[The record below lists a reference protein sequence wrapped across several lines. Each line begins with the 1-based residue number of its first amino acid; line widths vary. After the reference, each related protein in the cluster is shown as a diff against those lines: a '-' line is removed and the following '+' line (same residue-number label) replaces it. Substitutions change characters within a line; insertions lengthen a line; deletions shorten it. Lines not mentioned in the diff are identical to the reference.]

1 MEFRVFLQ
9 RARVPIGFL
18 CAALFCLIS
27 RPTPP
32 FMAWGLPL
40 VVAGLALRIWSAG
53 HIRKGREIARS
64 GPYAFTRNPLYL
76 GSFLIGTGFA
86 VQSGIWPLV
95 PIFVLVF
102 LLIYLPVMR
111 QEERELEN
119 SHGEEYLAYRRRVP
133 LFLPVR
139 WPTSPPRARFSWKLV
154 WRNREYNAPIG
165 ALLAELF
172 LLFKVFY
179 LFP

>member
-27 RPTPP
+27 RPTLLYL
-32 FMAWGLPL
+32 AWGLPW

-76 GSFLIGTGFA
+76 GSFLIGIGFA

-95 PIFVLVF
+95 PIFGLVF

-119 SHGEEYLAYRRRVP
+119 SHGEEYLAYRRRVS
-133 LFLPVR
+133 LFLPLR
-139 WPTSPPRARFSWKLV
+139 WPQSLPEARFSWELA

-179 LFP
+179 PFP

>member
-1 MEFRVFLQ
+1 MEFRVLLQ
-9 RARVPIGFL
+9 RVRVPLGFL
-18 CAALFCLIS
+18 FGALFCLIS
-27 RPTPP
+27 RPTPLY
-32 FMAWGLPL
+32 MAWGSPW

-53 HIRKGREIARS
+53 HIRKGREIAQS

-76 GSFLIGTGFA
+76 GSFLIGIGFA
-86 VQSGIWPLV
+86 VQSGIWPLIPV
-95 PIFVLVF
+95 FALVF

-111 QEERELEN
+111 QEERELES
-119 SHGEEYLAYRRRVP
+119 SHGEEYLAYRRQVP
-133 LFLPVR
+133 LFIPVR
-139 WPTSPPRARFSWKLV
+139 WRQSPTKVRFSWELA

-179 LFP
+179 PFP